1 MAYAPLK
8 HFVPLAAALVLAVPA
23 QADDFTDS
31 VAAALEAYEKGD
43 IKAAKEEID
52 FAAQILAQMKAEGLK
67 AFLPAPMEGWERK
80 DDDGSSGAMA
90 AFGGSRCASSQPA
103 SACASASRLKPAP
116 SSGSRE

>member
-1 MAYAPLK
+1 MAFSPLK
-8 HFVPLAAALVLAVPA
+8 HFVPLAAVLALALPA

-43 IKAAKEEID
+43 IKGAKEEID

-80 DDDGSSGAMA
+80 DDDGNSGAMA
-90 AFGGSRCASSQPA
+90 AFGGGQMA
-103 SACASASRLKPAP
+103 SAAYWKDSENLTIQVPGRFLCMDA
-116 SSGSRE
+116 